1 LIIRNKKIEDNKIIL
16 ELSGYLDT
24 INSEELKE
32 ELNSLQIEENQ
43 EIIIDLADVDF
54 IGSTAIGRILLFY
67 KKVKDKK
74 VNISFRNLNEDIRK
88 LFEVI
93 GLDQLFVIQE

>member
-1 LIIRNKKIEDNKIIL
+1 MIVSNKKSEGNKIIL

-24 INSEELKE
+24 ITSEELKE
-32 ELNSLQIEENQ
+32 ELYSLPIKENQ
-43 EIIIDLADVDF
+43 EIIMDLADVDF

-74 VNISFRNLNEDIRK
+74 VNISFQNLNEDIRK

-93 GLDQLFVIQE
+93 GLDQLFVIK